1 MWYLSETIVV
11 DIWYLEWWSTCF
23 VWEFEINTCKRL
35 VINSTKSKR
44 KKPGIPVGLR
54 PPRGLDCLRHCA
66 YKFPFK
72 KNIRNKMLSMKNILP
87 CCPRGIRKFAIPELS
102 DFRKGITCSNNQK
115 ITDLFWK
122 KIVGFSPKLCL
133 YFMIVWPF
141 FILHFSVCV
150 NCEISV
156 LFEFGSLCCLYSL
169 VYITQSHPHFM
180 IFRFRH
186 P

>member
-1 MWYLSETIVV
+1 M
-11 DIWYLEWWSTCF
+11 
-23 VWEFEINTCKRL
+23 
-35 VINSTKSKR
+35 
-44 KKPGIPVGLR
+44 GLR

-141 FILHFSVCV
+141 FILHFSDSQCYAVCHSQ
-150 NCEISV
+150 N
-156 LFEFGSLCCLYSL
+156 SLPFW
-169 VYITQSHPHFM
+169 IQSSM
-180 IFRFRH
+180 EAGNK
-186 P
+186 